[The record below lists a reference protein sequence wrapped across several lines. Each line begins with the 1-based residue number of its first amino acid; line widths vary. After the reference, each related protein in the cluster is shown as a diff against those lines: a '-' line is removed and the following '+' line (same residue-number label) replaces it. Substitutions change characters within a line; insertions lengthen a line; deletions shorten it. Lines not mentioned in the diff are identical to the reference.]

1 VYSQQLYSDCG
12 YACISALLAQF
23 KTPSHVH
30 TIKAFVGSTER
41 GLSIGQLHSAFQ
53 KVGAASTAIA
63 FDRSRPS
70 AYPCPGVI
78 LLNRGHY
85 VALTKRRG
93 DKFKVFDPAIGWQ
106 TLHYKHFELDAVAL
120 GIEVKGVATRVL
132 PPESSASPF
141 WSIARCQAFTR
152 LGAQVLLLSLLAQVM
167 MLALPLLTQKSIDA
181 VVPNDVLSGL
191 SMIAVAFVL
200 ISVIGQLSSVVAA
213 IGNRMI
219 AKRMGLTLAGDIF
232 DRLANKGVDWF
243 QARPQGYAFTQYQAL
258 LSLQQFYS
266 EIMHRLLST
275 LLMGL
280 VGIAAMFYIS
290 PWLIVPGLV
299 GMLLS
304 SGLDWA
310 FRAPMQSQSAK
321 TIQVQTQQRAFF
333 YDVISQLPMLLRFG
347 GLWRGRAALRRR
359 VRTYADV
366 QLAGAKLNATQS
378 SLGSL
383 LSTFEQ
389 LVFVCLAGYF
399 VKTENYSLGVFVA
412 AGLYKDQFANALS
425 SLFQLWQQHALLLPQ
440 REQLAE
446 LMAETPRK
454 KTATREIVGGDLRLN
469 NVSFRYGTL
478 DTWVLSDVSLQAKAG
493 ECVVVKGPSG
503 AGKTTLI
510 KLICGAAMPCDG
522 QVLIDGL
529 PVVPGIKKLGA
540 VLQTD
545 RLITDSIRE
554 NILLFRGGS
563 INGISDDEIYTA
575 LQIVGL
581 DGFVKSLPMQLNTG
595 VGEGMTGLSGGQRQR
610 ILLAR
615 ALIGHPKMLVF
626 DEATSSLDVEGESQI
641 LANLRT
647 LGITLILCSH
657 RPEVWKFADRI
668 YDIRDGKAFEMSL
681 AARGGIECVRI
692 VRSAPN

>member
-1 VYSQQLYSDCG
+1 LAIANQSFADCG
-12 YACISALLAQF
+12 YACISTLLSHYH
-23 KTPSHVH
+23 TPSAVH

-41 GLSIGQLHSAFQ
+41 GVSISQLQAAFQ
-53 KVGAASTAIA
+53 KVGAISSPIA
-63 FDRSRPS
+63 FDRTRPS

-106 TLHYKHFELDAVAL
+106 TLHYKHFELDAVAI
-120 GIEVKGVATRVL
+120 GIEVTGVPKRIL
-132 PPESSASPF
+132 PAESTASPF
-141 WSIARCQAFTR
+141 FTIARRQAFTK

-167 MLALPLLTQKSIDA
+167 LLALPLLTQKSIDA
-181 VVPNDVLSGL
+181 VMPNNALSGL
-191 SMIAVAFVL
+191 SMIAMAFVL

-219 AKRMGLTLAGDIF
+219 ANRMGLRMAGDIF

-243 QARPQGYAFTQYQAL
+243 QARAQGYAFTQYQAL
-258 LSLQQFYS
+258 TSVQQFYA
-266 EIMHRLLST
+266 EVIHRLLST
-275 LLMGL
+275 ILMGA

-290 PWLIVPGLV
+290 PWLIVPGLI
-299 GMLLS
+299 GMVLS
-304 SGLDWA
+304 SALDWA

-321 TIQVQTQQRAFF
+321 TIQVQTQQRAYF
-333 YDVISQLPMLLRFG
+333 YDVMSQLPMLLRLG
-347 GLWRGRAALRRR
+347 SLWRGRARLRRR
-359 VRTYADV
+359 VRTLADV
-366 QLAGAKLNATQS
+366 QLAGARLNATRS

-383 LSTFEQ
+383 LSTTEQ
-389 LVFVCLAGYF
+389 LIFVCLAGYF

-446 LMAETPRK
+446 LMAEPPLK
-454 KTATREIVGGDLRLN
+454 KTDASEIVDGDLALN
-469 NVSFRYGTL
+469 HVSFRYGTL
-478 DTWVLSDVSLQAKAG
+478 DSWVLDGVSLSAKAG

-510 KLICGAAMPCDG
+510 KLICGAATPSSG
-522 QVLIDGL
+522 EVLIDGM
-529 PVVPGIKKLGA
+529 PVVSGIKKLGA

-545 RLITDSIRE
+545 RLITDTIRE
-554 NILLFRGGS
+554 NVLLFRGDV
-563 INGISDDEIYTA
+563 NDDDIYAA
-575 LQIVGL
+575 LKIVGL
-581 DGFVKSLPMQLNTG
+581 EDFVRSLPMQLNTG

-615 ALIGHPKMLVF
+615 ALIGQPKLLVF
-626 DEATSSLDVEGESQI
+626 DEATSSLDVEGEAEI
-641 LANLRT
+641 LRRLRE
-647 LGITLILCSH
+647 LGVTLILCSH
-657 RPEVWKFADRI
+657 RPEVWKFADKIVEVREG
-668 YDIRDGKAFEMSL
+668 RAFDVTL
-681 AARGGIECVRI
+681 DV
-692 VRSAPN
+692 